1 MPTAVSSWR
10 EEMYSGAS
18 LLAHGAA
25 SASQSGA
32 QSEPGEAKM
41 RSTPIAAS
49 ARSKAAAPV
58 GRSLANIELRQQLPV
73 VRVLRAYIGAELPR
87 RHRLGDVHR
96 ERLEALEHCRLFHHA
111 LHFAVQAIQRLARRS
126 GRCVKAEM
134 RATIDAL
141 DAVLLERRHVRKAR
155 MPRRADDCHH

>member
-41 RSTPIAAS
+41 RSTPIAVS
-49 ARSKAAAPV
+49 ARSKATAPV

-73 VRVLRAYIGAELPR
+73 VRVFRAYIGAELPR
-87 RHRLGDVHR
+87 RHRLREVHR
-96 ERLEALEHCRLFHHA
+96 EPLLTVQPPPLF
-111 LHFAVQAIQRLARRS
+111 
-126 GRCVKAEM
+126 
-134 RATIDAL
+134 
-141 DAVLLERRHVRKAR
+141 
-155 MPRRADDCHH
+155 